1 MPIRA
6 GSSGC
11 ACACPKPPM
20 AERVAPR
27 PWFAARLEAIS
38 PLARTAAAALS
49 GAALALS
56 HAPFELWPL
65 ALPALVSLALL
76 HGVERGA
83 GGAALR
89 AWIAGSAYFAVALHW
104 IVEPFFVDPEA
115 HAWMAPFALVFM
127 CAGLALFWGAAGW
140 AARRIAPG
148 PLVFALT
155 LALAELAR
163 AYLFTGFPWAL
174 VGYAW
179 IGTPVMQWAAW
190 IGPHGLTLATL
201 ALAAGVAALVSRGH
215 APRAVA
221 LLLLGPGLMWG
232 AGLARTAPGLP
243 PGTEQV
249 VRLVQPNAPQHEK
262 WDPER
267 IPVFYSR
274 QVGFTMARPRPD
286 LVVWPETALPG
297 LLERAEAPLA
307 HIAEAARGAPV
318 VIGIQRSD
326 DAGRYFNSAVVVGP
340 GGAALDV
347 YDKHHLVPFGE
358 YMPLPWIWRNI
369 GIHGLASRADGG
381 YTPGPGPRLL
391 DLGALGPALPLI
403 CYEAVFPQ
411 DVGGAPARPRLLL
424 QLTNDAWFGIFSGPW
439 QHLAQAR
446 LRAVEQGLPLL
457 RAANTGISAAVD
469 AHGGLL
475 AQIPL
480 GEAGYVD
487 VPLPAALP
495 PTLYARTG
503 DWPAALLL
511 AFLLAAAF
519 AHGRTNRD

>member
-1 MPIRA
+1 
-6 GSSGC
+6 
-11 ACACPKPPM
+11 M
-20 AERVAPR
+20 A
-27 PWFAARLEAIS
+27 FAALCG
-38 PLARTAAAALS
+38 AL
-49 GAALALS
+49 LALGQ
-56 HAPFELWPL
+56 APFELWPL
-65 ALPALVSLALL
+65 ALPALTGLMAL
-76 HGVERGA
+76 HAAERGA

-89 AWIAGSAYFAVALHW
+89 AWAAGCAYFAVALHW
-104 IVEPFFVDPEA
+104 IVEPFFVDPQA
-115 HAWMAPFALVFM
+115 HGWMAPFALVFM
-127 CAGLALFWGAAGW
+127 CGGLALFWGAAGW

-148 PLVFALT
+148 PLAFALT

-163 AYLFTGFPWAL
+163 AHVLTGFPWAL
-174 VGYAW
+174 IGYVW

-190 IGPHGLTLATL
+190 IGPHGLTLVTL
-201 ALAAGVAALVSRGH
+201 LLAAAAAALLARGQ
-215 APRAVA
+215 APRAAA
-221 LLLLGPGLMWG
+221 LLVLGAALIWG
-232 AGLARTAPGLP
+232 AGLARIAQGLP
-243 PGTEQV
+243 AASEQT
-249 VRLVQPNAPQHEK
+249 VRLVQPNAPQREK
-262 WDPER
+262 WDPDR

-297 LLERAEAPLA
+297 LLEHADEPLA
-307 HIAEAARGAPV
+307 HIAEAAGGPPV

-326 DAGRYFNSAVVVGP
+326 ATRRYFNSAVVVGP
-340 GGAALDV
+340 DGTAQDI

-358 YMPLPWIWRNI
+358 YMPLPGFWRNI
-369 GIHGLASRADGG
+369 GIHGLAARADSG

-391 DLGALGPALPLI
+391 DLGPIGPALPLI

-424 QLTNDAWFGIFSGPW
+424 QLTNDAWFGTFSGPW

-469 AHGGLL
+469 AHGGVL
-475 AQIPL
+475 AEIPL
-480 GEAGYVD
+480 GEAGFVD

-495 PTLYARTG
+495 PTPYARTG

-519 AHGRTNRD
+519 AHARTNRD